1 MLRRRHPL
9 PAARA
14 YRRVIGSRTMRSG
27 VDELGQ
33 RVLVVAFDGWNDAG
47 EAASAAIAHIRE
59 SSAYREVFAVDP
71 ELYFDY
77 QYTRPQVRLDAD
89 GSRRLVWPDATLWR
103 PLPDGEDGD
112 HAEGARLWLLSGYEP
127 ARAWQGF
134 VAELIDAALRED
146 ITGIIALGSMMSDVP
161 HTRPISV
168 FAGSENEALRSA
180 LGLEKPT
187 YEGPAGILTVLS
199 TAAEAAGI
207 PCAALW
213 ASVPHYVAGHT
224 PSPKA
229 TLALL
234 DRLGELTGAVV
245 PRGELPAQ
253 SLAWEASI
261 DAAASDDEEM
271 TEYIHQLEQTRDT
284 WDSPEASGD
293 AIAQEFERYLRR
305 GGDGPG
311 KGPGAPGRDSDGPRR
326 Q

>member
-1 MLRRRHPL
+1 M
-9 PAARA
+9 
-14 YRRVIGSRTMRSG
+14 
-27 VDELGQ
+27 DELGQ

-47 EAASAAIAHIRE
+47 EAASAAVAHIRE
-59 SSAYREVFAVDP
+59 SGAYREVYAVDP

-77 QYTRPQVRLDAD
+77 QYTRPQVKMDAE
-89 GSRRLVWPDATLWR
+89 GTRSLVWPDATLWR
-103 PLPDGEDGD
+103 PLHPG
-112 HAEGARLWLLSGYEP
+112 EGARLWLLSGFEP
-127 ARAWQGF
+127 ARAWQAF

-146 ITGIIALGSMMSDVP
+146 ITGIVALGSMMSDVP
-161 HTRPISV
+161 HTRPISI
-168 FAGSENEALRSA
+168 FAGSENEALRA
-180 LGLEKPT
+180 EFGLEKPT

-234 DRLGELTGAVV
+234 DRLTELTGAVV
-245 PRGELPAQ
+245 PRGELPAE

-305 GGDGPG
+305 GGDGLEL
-311 KGPGAPGRDSDGPRR
+311 GPRSQGAR
-326 Q
+326 GPNSGR